1 MVYIYARGKQAAV
14 HIRSYQVAGYTTVK
28 EHLNSHHRH
37 YLDRSPTY
45 YIEKAKEKSPELH
58 LLVQLLFEQPRHP
71 EQLYRTCDGL
81 LRLQKKAPAA
91 SFAKACELAIE
102 YRNFSYR
109 FVGRILQNNME
120 DHQDLPAKEQFLP
133 VHGNIRGKEYYT
145 NHYPILKMNIE
156 TQLKQLRLHGMGRSW
171 QALMETRKHH
181 ELSFTEGME
190 MLLQAEEDDRS
201 DKRFERLQRGA
212 HFRYQASI
220 EELQLETSRG
230 LDKSLVAN
238 LATGDYIAKGE
249 AVLVCGSTGTGKSFL
264 ASALGHHAC
273 SQGYKVV
280 YYNLHKLLLKTKMSR
295 IDGTIYKFFEKLSRT
310 DLLILDDF
318 GLTHLEQQQRMD
330 FMEIIEDRHAS
341 KTTIIASQ
349 LPVASW
355 YDVIGENTI
364 ADALLDRMVHTS
376 YRIELK
382 GESLRKKK

>member
-1 MVYIYARGKQAAV
+1 
-14 HIRSYQVAGYTTVK
+14 
-28 EHLNSHHRH
+28 
-37 YLDRSPTY
+37 
-45 YIEKAKEKSPELH
+45 
-58 LLVQLLFEQPRHP
+58 
-71 EQLYRTCDGL
+71 
-81 LRLQKKAPAA
+81 
-91 SFAKACELAIE
+91 
-102 YRNFSYR
+102 
-109 FVGRILQNNME
+109 
-120 DHQDLPAKEQFLP
+120 
-133 VHGNIRGKEYYT
+133 
-145 NHYPILKMNIE
+145 MNIE
-156 TQLKQLRLHGMGRSW
+156 TQLRQLRLHGMGRSW

-220 EELQLETSRG
+220 QELHMETSRG
-230 LDKSLVAN
+230 IDKSLVAN

-273 SQGYKVV
+273 SQGYKVI
-280 YYNLHKLLLKTKMSR
+280 YYNLQKLLLKTKMSR

-330 FMEIIEDRHAS
+330 FMEIIEDRHAC
-341 KTTIIASQ
+341 KATIIASQ

>member
-1 MVYIYARGKQAAV
+1 
-14 HIRSYQVAGYTTVK
+14 
-28 EHLNSHHRH
+28 
-37 YLDRSPTY
+37 
-45 YIEKAKEKSPELH
+45 
-58 LLVQLLFEQPRHP
+58 
-71 EQLYRTCDGL
+71 
-81 LRLQKKAPAA
+81 
-91 SFAKACELAIE
+91 
-102 YRNFSYR
+102 
-109 FVGRILQNNME
+109 
-120 DHQDLPAKEQFLP
+120 
-133 VHGNIRGKEYYT
+133 
-145 NHYPILKMNIE
+145 MNIE

-201 DKRFERLQRGA
+201 DKRFERLQKSA

-220 EELQLETSRG
+220 QELHMETSRG

-238 LATGDYIAKGE
+238 LATGNYIAKGE
-249 AVLVCGSTGTGKSFL
+249 AVLVSGSTGTGKSFF

-280 YYNLHKLLLKTKMSR
+280 YYNLQKLLLKTKMSR

-330 FMEIIEDRHAS
+330 FMEIIEDRHAC
-341 KTTIIASQ
+341 KATIIASQ

-382 GESLRKKK
+382 GESLRKKR

>member
-1 MVYIYARGKQAAV
+1 
-14 HIRSYQVAGYTTVK
+14 
-28 EHLNSHHRH
+28 
-37 YLDRSPTY
+37 
-45 YIEKAKEKSPELH
+45 
-58 LLVQLLFEQPRHP
+58 
-71 EQLYRTCDGL
+71 
-81 LRLQKKAPAA
+81 
-91 SFAKACELAIE
+91 
-102 YRNFSYR
+102 
-109 FVGRILQNNME
+109 
-120 DHQDLPAKEQFLP
+120 
-133 VHGNIRGKEYYT
+133 
-145 NHYPILKMNIE
+145 MNIE
-156 TQLKQLRLHGMGRSW
+156 TQLRQLRLHGMGRSW

-181 ELSFTEGME
+181 ELSFTEGIE

-201 DKRFERLQRGA
+201 DKRFERLQRSA

-220 EELQLETSRG
+220 QELHMETSRG

-238 LATGDYIAKGE
+238 LATGDYIDKGE
-249 AVLVCGSTGTGKSFL
+249 AVLVSGSTGTGKSFF

-280 YYNLHKLLLKTKMSR
+280 YYNLQKLLLKTKMSR

-330 FMEIIEDRHAS
+330 FMEIIEDRHACKS
-341 KTTIIASQ
+341 TIIASQ

-376 YRIELK
+376 YRVELK